1 MYLLFKDPHG
11 KNAAVV
17 NSQGDSKLSGFST
30 FQKQTN
36 VVKCVELEKKV
47 TLLELAVQ
55 EKDKT
60 ITLLRHEIGMSNST
74 MPTQEQVYYNKCCN
88 RTRYNNVKHALIS
101 KHCIF
106 LQEGILTE

>member
-74 MPTQEQVYYNKCCN
+74 MPTQAQVY
-88 RTRYNNVKHALIS
+88 TIISVVIVLDTIMLSMHA
-101 KHCIF
+101 
-106 LQEGILTE
+106 

>member
-17 NSQGDSKLSGFST
+17 NSQGDSKLSGFSS

-36 VVKCVELEKKV
+36 KCEELEKKV
-47 TLLELAVQ
+47 TLLEQAMQ

-60 ITLLRHEIGMSNST
+60 ITLLRHEIGTSDST
-74 MPTQEQVYYNKCCN
+74 MTSSPNP
-88 RTRYNNVKHALIS
+88 VKVLHVIWYTDV
-101 KHCIF
+101 C
-106 LQEGILTE
+106 